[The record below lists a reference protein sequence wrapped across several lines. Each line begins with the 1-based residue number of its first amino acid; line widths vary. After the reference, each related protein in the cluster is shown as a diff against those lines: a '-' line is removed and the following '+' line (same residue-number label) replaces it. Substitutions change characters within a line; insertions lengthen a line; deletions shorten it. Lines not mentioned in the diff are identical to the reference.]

1 MYGRVTRLEG
11 SPDQIEQ
18 GNQFMEQTILP
29 AARQLEGFRGVLSLT
44 DRANGRGLTVTL
56 WDTEEAMQASEEAA
70 NRLRDEAAHAFGGT
84 IVGVDRYEVTF
95 SELV

>member
-18 GNQFMEQTILP
+18 GNEFMEQTILP

-56 WDTEEAMQASEEAA
+56 WETEEAMQASEEAA
-70 NRLRDEAAHAFGGT
+70 NRLRDEAARAFGGT
-84 IVGVDRYEVTF
+84 IVGVERYEVTF
-95 SELV
+95 SELT

>member
-70 NRLRDEAAHAFGGT
+70 NRLRDEAARAFGGT

>member
-18 GNQFMEQTILP
+18 GNEFMEQTILP

-56 WDTEEAMQASEEAA
+56 WETEEAMQASEEAA
-70 NRLRDEAAHAFGGT
+70 NRLRDEAARAFGGT

-95 SELV
+95 SELT